1 MRRSVIATNRYF
13 NHLNQASEQNLFE
26 DLVVEQIQLFGYNV
40 LYIPRTVI
48 ELDNILGDPVK
59 TIYEKAY
66 QIEALLPDAG
76 NFGGDQNI
84 MSKFGF
90 RQNQTAEF
98 MIAKRRFTELGIP
111 GYTQPRS
118 GDLVFMG
125 DLDNPNGSFT
135 YNFFEIN
142 NVLYDYPGFEFGRQ
156 YCYKLMCEN
165 FTYSHEK
172 IRSGFKTIDDLE
184 TPENP
189 YSPAGQD
196 GSANND
202 SVKQAAE
209 TLMKWDTGNPFG
221 DF

>member
-1 MRRSVIATNRYF
+1 MAVSKYF
-13 NHLNQASEQNLFE
+13 NHLDQQSEQNLFE
-26 DLVVEQIQLFGYNV
+26 DLVVEQIQLFGYDIWYV
-40 LYIPRTVI
+40 PRTVL

-66 QIEALLPDAG
+66 RIEALLPDAG

-111 GYTQPRS
+111 GYVQPRT
-118 GDLVFMG
+118 GDLIYIG
-125 DLDNPNGSFT
+125 NWNNPVGSFT
-135 YNFFEIN
+135 NNFFEIN
-142 NVLYDYPGFEFGRQ
+142 NLAYDYPGFEFGRQ
-156 YCYKLMCEN
+156 YCYKLICEN

-172 IRSGFKTIDDLE
+172 IRTGVKAIDTLE

-196 GSANND
+196 GSATND
-202 SVKQAAE
+202 SVKEAAE